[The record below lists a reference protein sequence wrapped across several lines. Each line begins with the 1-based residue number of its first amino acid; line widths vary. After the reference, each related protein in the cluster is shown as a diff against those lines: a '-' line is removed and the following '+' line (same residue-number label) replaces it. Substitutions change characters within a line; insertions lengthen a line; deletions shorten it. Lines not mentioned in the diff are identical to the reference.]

1 MKYES
6 FAEGL
11 EVQYRNMTGRVR
23 FISSSYITICL
34 RAFDHKA
41 KDVCV
46 LVYPEQWKEV
56 ELIHGNRQSYEK

>member
-1 MKYES
+1 MI
-6 FAEGL
+6 G
-11 EVQYRNMTGRVR
+11 TVR
-23 FISSSYITICL
+23 FISSNYITICM

-56 ELIHGNRQSYEK
+56 EIIHGNRQSYEK

>member
-6 FAEGL
+6 FAEGI
-11 EVQYRNMTGRVR
+11 EVQYKEMIGTVR
-23 FISSSYITICL
+23 FISNKYITICL
-34 RAFDHKA
+34 RSFDVRA

>member
-11 EVQYRNMTGRVR
+11 EVRYRGMPGTVR
-23 FISSSYITICL
+23 FISNSYITVCMASFSE
-34 RAFDHKA
+34 RA